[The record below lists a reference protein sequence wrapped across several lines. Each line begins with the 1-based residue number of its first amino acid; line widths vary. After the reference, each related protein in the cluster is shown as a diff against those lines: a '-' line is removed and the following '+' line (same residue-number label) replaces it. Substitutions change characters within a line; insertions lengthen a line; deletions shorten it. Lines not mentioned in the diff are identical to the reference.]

1 MEQKVTTTKKKIS
14 DNSLERFTTYSAD
27 ADESTIAHLSIA
39 SKPRVKLTAKE
50 AYEQGIITEAGVKEG
65 FLVVLPVKL
74 SPRKA
79 TGVERYF
86 FATDA
91 EFTGRRLWMSVFIKG
106 NEDLDD
112 DGMYNY
118 IPLFMNPKA
127 RLHIIVK

>member
-1 MEQKVTTTKKKIS
+1 MSGNVTIVKKKS
-14 DNSLERFTTYSAD
+14 DSDITNFSSFSPD
-27 ADESTIAHLSIA
+27 ADDATIAHLSIA

-50 AYEQGIITEAGVKEG
+50 AYEQGVITEAGVKEG

-74 SPRKA
+74 KPRK
-79 TGVERYF
+79 GKERYF

-91 EFTGRRLWMSVFIKG
+91 EFTGRRLWMTIYIAG
-106 NEDLDD
+106 NEDLDE